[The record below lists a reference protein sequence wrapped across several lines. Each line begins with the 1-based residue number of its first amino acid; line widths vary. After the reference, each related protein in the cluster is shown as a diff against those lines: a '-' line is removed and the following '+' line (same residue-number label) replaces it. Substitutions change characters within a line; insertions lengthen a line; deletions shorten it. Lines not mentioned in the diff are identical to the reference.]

1 MSELSDEETAEDVLG
16 LGEQELFFDL
26 IQRHTARKKENM
38 TTTEQTT
45 FLQLLDAMKELLDWE
60 RPAKGDPQESEAWE
74 IANQAFTAARADRAL
89 YEAAR
94 AMEKALETIAL
105 ESALDDYATIRNIA
119 CAALPKE

>member
-1 MSELSDEETAEDVLG
+1 
-16 LGEQELFFDL
+16 
-26 IQRHTARKKENM
+26 M
-38 TTTEQTT
+38 TTTEQSSFTRMLAACQHAAQS
-45 FLQLLDAMKELLDWE
+45 FHHPHCKC
-60 RPAKGDPQESEAWE
+60 KGEYL
-74 IANQAFTAARADRAL
+74 ANPEQYCTCHVQKARAALEAARADRAL

>member
-1 MSELSDEETAEDVLG
+1 
-16 LGEQELFFDL
+16 
-26 IQRHTARKKENM
+26 M
-38 TTTEQTT
+38 TTIEQSSFTR
-45 FLQLLDAMKELLDWE
+45 LLEAAELVRSGFPFNCYGDLKELH
-60 RPAKGDPQESEAWE
+60 
-74 IANQAFTAARADRAL
+74 QAVEAARADRAL